1 MTKEGFYGI
10 VKSEWEKRKRGL
22 TDVTEKPWNDRWKIT
37 ADWQEICSVEI
48 KAETEDEA
56 RNIVAEKINTG
67 DIDIPCDGGGYDYEY
82 ELFAS
87 EVEESEV

>member
-1 MTKEGFYGI
+1 M
-10 VKSEWEKRKRGL
+10 KRYIIDAVETYKR
-22 TDVTEKPWNDRWKIT
+22 
-37 ADWQEICSVEI
+37 SVEI

-67 DIDIPCDGGGYDYEY
+67 DIDIPCDGCGYDYEY

-87 EVEESEV
+87 EVEESEA

>member
-1 MTKEGFYGI
+1 MKKYIIDVVETY
-10 VKSEWEKRKRGL
+10 KR
-22 TDVTEKPWNDRWKIT
+22 
-37 ADWQEICSVEI
+37 SVEI
-48 KAETEDEA
+48 KAE
-56 RNIVAEKINTG
+56 

>member
-1 MTKEGFYGI
+1 MKKYIIDVVETY
-10 VKSEWEKRKRGL
+10 KR
-22 TDVTEKPWNDRWKIT
+22 
-37 ADWQEICSVEI
+37 SVEI

-56 RNIVAEKINTG
+56 RDIVSEKINTG

>member
-1 MTKEGFYGI
+1 MKKYI
-10 VKSEWEKRKRGL
+10 I
-22 TDVTEKPWNDRWKIT
+22 DV
-37 ADWQEICSVEI
+37 VE
-48 KAETEDEA
+48 
-56 RNIVAEKINTG
+56 TG

>member
-1 MTKEGFYGI
+1 MKKYIIDVVETY
-10 VKSEWEKRKRGL
+10 KR
-22 TDVTEKPWNDRWKIT
+22 
-37 ADWQEICSVEI
+37 SVEI

-87 EVEESEV
+87 EVEEREV

>member
-1 MTKEGFYGI
+1 MKKYI
-10 VKSEWEKRKRGL
+10 IDVVKTYKR
-22 TDVTEKPWNDRWKIT
+22 
-37 ADWQEICSVEI
+37 SVEI

-56 RNIVAEKINTG
+56 RDIVAEKISTG

-82 ELFAS
+82 ELFSS

>member
-1 MTKEGFYGI
+1 M
-10 VKSEWEKRKRGL
+10 
-22 TDVTEKPWNDRWKIT
+22 
-37 ADWQEICSVEI
+37 EI

-82 ELFAS
+82 KLFAS